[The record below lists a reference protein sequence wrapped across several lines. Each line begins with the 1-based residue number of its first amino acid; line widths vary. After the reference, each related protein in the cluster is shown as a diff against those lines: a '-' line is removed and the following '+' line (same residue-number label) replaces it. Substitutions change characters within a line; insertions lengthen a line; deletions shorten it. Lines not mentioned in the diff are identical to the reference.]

1 MSTQTMLSHPI
12 PVVRVSD
19 GIIEKYYDN
28 GTYYL
33 GEFKNGMRNGQGTF
47 IYQDNSRYEGD
58 WKNDMRHG
66 KGKLYFSKDNKQGY
80 KMFYGDWKN
89 DTINGYGF
97 LFLINGKI
105 HNGLWYNNK
114 MIGVTE

>member
-1 MSTQTMLSHPI
+1 MSIQTMLLHPI

-33 GEFKNGMRNGQGTF
+33 GKFKNGMRNGQGTF
-47 IYQDNSRYEGD
+47 IYQDNSRYEGE
-58 WKNDMRHG
+58 WKNDMRYG